1 MPRKP
6 DPTPSPRPWRLQDRP
21 SSCAVVDAKGK
32 LVATMRAANARLTVR
47 AVNALA
53 RKES

>member
-1 MPRKP
+1 
-6 DPTPSPRPWRLQDRP
+6 
-21 SSCAVVDAKGK
+21 VDAKGK